1 MDLAWVIHLEAGVA
15 EAMQSGTARTG
26 AQGSISI
33 PGGHVRAIVNLTRA
47 IESAVSRGD
56 TITAMLALGTLRE
69 VLARNFAREE
79 RAMEGLPGC
88 DTVRHAHEHQA
99 LLSGLSAIHCAI
111 VAENLSRLS
120 DQVAAYVHR
129 AARHAIEHDVPLSEN
144 LAA

>member
-1 MDLAWVIHLEAGVA
+1 MA
-15 EAMQSGTARTG
+15 EAMQVGTTRSGASRSREVP
-26 AQGSISI
+26 ANEVA
-33 PGGHVRAIVNLTRA
+33 GGHVRAIVNLTRA
-47 IESAVSRGD
+47 IEAAVSRGD
-56 TITAMLALGTLRE
+56 SITAMLALGTLRE

-79 RAMEGLPGC
+79 RAMADLAGY

-120 DQVAAYVHR
+120 DQVASYVHR

-144 LAA
+144 LAAA